1 MSGASFLLDTNV
13 VLYLLSGNS
22 TIADTID
29 GAQIYV
35 SFVTEL
41 ELLGYKGITA
51 KEQQK
56 IKLFLNDC
64 TIIDINDDIKKNTIA
79 IKQKH
84 QTKLPDAIIAATS
97 LFTEIPL
104 LTADVGFS
112 KIGLIDVILYQE

>member
-84 QTKLPDAIIAATS
+84 QTKLPGAIIAATS

>member
-35 SFVTEL
+35 SVVTEL

>member
-1 MSGASFLLDTNV
+1 M
-13 VLYLLSGNS
+13 
-22 TIADTID
+22 
-29 GAQIYV
+29 

>member
-29 GAQIYV
+29 GAQIQV

-79 IKQKH
+79 IKQMH
-84 QTKLPDAIIAATS
+84 QTKLPDAIIAGTT

>member
-79 IKQKH
+79 IKQKY

>member
-1 MSGASFLLDTNV
+1 M
-13 VLYLLSGNS
+13 
-22 TIADTID
+22 
-29 GAQIYV
+29 

-64 TIIDINDDIKKNTIA
+64 TIIDINDDIKKNTMA
-79 IKQKH
+79 IKQMH
-84 QTKLPDAIIAATS
+84 QTKLPDAIIAGTT